1 MERGQCLEVAGED
14 GESSCG
20 RGGHRTCG
28 RTVRQSRLVADSV
41 SAPSSLSRSSFTL
54 GLLKLQLR
62 GRGLYM
68 SRVDVKVKVQ
78 RGPSSTPR
86 LLTFK
91 PVLRPDKHGDNTRTY
106 WAVQMSPK

>member
-1 MERGQCLEVAGED
+1 MGSQAVAG
-14 GESSCG
+14 
-20 RGGHRTCG
+20 GGHRTCG

-54 GLLKLQLR
+54 GPLKLQLR

-68 SRVDVKVKVQ
+68 SKVDVKVKVQ

-86 LLTFK
+86 LLSNLYSDPTNM
-91 PVLRPDKHGDNTRTY
+91 GTIQGRTGL
-106 WAVQMSPK
+106 SK

>member
-1 MERGQCLEVAGED
+1 MFGG
-14 GESSCG
+14 CG
-20 RGGHRTCG
+20 GGWGVKLWMGGGGDQHRTCG

-41 SAPSSLSRSSFTL
+41 SAPSSFSRSSFTL
-54 GLLKLQLR
+54 GSKLQLR

-78 RGPSSTPR
+78 RGPSSTPC